1 MPLFLLHNELVSIDT
16 LKKIAET
23 SITNPNIRAMKSHRK
38 DKVEAMLDYQS
49 EKIVKVISD
58 KTL

>member
-23 SITNPNIRAMKSHRK
+23 SITNPNIRAMKSHIK

-49 EKIVKVISD
+49 KKIVKVISD